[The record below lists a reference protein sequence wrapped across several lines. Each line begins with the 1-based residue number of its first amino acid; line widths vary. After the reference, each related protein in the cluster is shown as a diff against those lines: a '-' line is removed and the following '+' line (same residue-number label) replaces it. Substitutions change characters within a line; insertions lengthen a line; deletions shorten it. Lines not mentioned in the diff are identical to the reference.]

1 MLGPA
6 DLEASPAIEAHELVK
21 RYRLGEYVTLSRT
34 IRAMVPGLR
43 STHSTIEAVA
53 GVSFSVNRGECFGV
67 VGLNGSGK
75 STIVQMIAGITLPAS
90 GRLVVRGRVLPLLAV
105 GSGFHHELTGAE
117 NVRLFGAILGI
128 EPNAV
133 DARLDEIAAFAE
145 VERHMDTPVKRY
157 SDGMKAR
164 LSFATGMLFPAD
176 VYVFDEV
183 LAVVD
188 GEFLD
193 RCLEAI
199 GTLAGHGRTVLFV
212 SHSNEQ
218 IGQLCDRVLWMKE
231 GRVQAIGPTDEVLPR
246 YIEERSAHAVESRLT
261 GFTAGAQAAVSR
273 T

>member
-1 MLGPA
+1 MLRPA
-6 DLEASPAIEAHELVK
+6 DLEASPAVEAHHVVK
-21 RYRLGEYVTLSRT
+21 RYRLGEHVTLGRT
-34 IRAMVPGLR
+34 VRALVPGLR
-43 STHSTIEAVA
+43 SPLPTIEAVA
-53 GVSFSVNRGECFGV
+53 DVSLAVNRGECFGI

-75 STIVQMIAGITLPAS
+75 STLVQMIAGTTLPTR
-90 GRLVVRGRVLPLLAV
+90 GRFTVRGRVLPLLSV
-105 GSGFHHELTGAE
+105 GSGFHPELTGTE

-128 EPNAV
+128 ETSAV
-133 DARLDEIAAFAE
+133 DGRLDEIASFAE

-199 GTLAGHGRTVLFV
+199 AGLVGHGRTVIYV

-218 IGQLCDRVLWMKE
+218 IRQLCDRVMWMKE
-231 GRVQAIGPTDEVLPR
+231 GRVQALGATDQVLPL
-246 YIEERSAHAVESRLT
+246 YIEERAAHAVGSRLT
-261 GFTAGAQAAVSR
+261 GFTAGARAAVSR
-273 T
+273 S

>member
-1 MLGPA
+1 MLRPA
-6 DLEASPAIEAHELVK
+6 DLEASPAVEAHHVVK
-21 RYRLGEYVTLSRT
+21 RYRLGEHVTLGRT
-34 IRAMVPGLR
+34 FRALVPGLR
-43 STHSTIEAVA
+43 SGHTTIEAVA
-53 GVSFSVNRGECFGV
+53 DVSFSVDRGECLGI

-75 STIVQMIAGITLPAS
+75 STIVQMIAGITLPAR
-90 GRLVVRGRVLPLLAV
+90 GRLTVRGRVLPLLAV
-105 GSGFHHELTGAE
+105 GSGFHPELTGTE

-128 EPNAV
+128 EPKAV
-133 DARLDEIAAFAE
+133 DERMEEISAFAE

-176 VYVFDEV
+176 IYVFDEV

-199 GTLAGHGRTVLFV
+199 GTLAGHGRTVIYV

-218 IGQLCDRVLWMKE
+218 IGQLCDRVMWMKE
-231 GRVQAIGPTDEVLPR
+231 GRIQAIGATDEVLPL

-261 GFTAGAQAAVSR
+261 GFTAGAQAAASR
-273 T
+273 S